1 MSRTFGALAFAIG
14 LAVVGWV
21 AWGFVG
27 VSTLA
32 LGMTC
37 VISAV
42 YALGATELW
51 RYQQATDT
59 LGTAL
64 AAPAPTDAAAL
75 ADWLARLDTRLREP
89 TGQRIEGERVAWPTP
104 ALTPYLVGLLVML
117 GMLGTF
123 LGMVVTFQGAVF
135 ALEGST
141 DLQAIRGALAEP
153 IKGLGLSFGTSV
165 AGVAASA
172 MLGLM
177 STLCRR
183 ERLSQLTRLEARM
196 PALRPFSA
204 RQGLADAREKQA
216 TELQRASTAQ
226 TLQALQAL
234 HAQGQG
240 LPDLVHSLH
249 AVTEALAHGHQAL
262 GEQLLAQQAAFQR
275 DASQAY
281 TALARSVGESLQ
293 SSLVASARAAGD
305 SLLPVV
311 QHAMQAIAAES
322 ARSHQNL
329 VDNTQAQL
337 DGVSARFDDTARGVL
352 TSVRDSAQAAA
363 AQAHDAVALQ
373 AAQSQALLQALTQA
387 RADAEGQWA
396 AHHDERMA
404 QLHGRDTA
412 ALQER
417 ADVMAQLRTLL
428 GAIEQT
434 SGAQGFAIEAL
445 AASAA
450 RVMDQASRQFAE
462 TLGTQASQTEQLAD
476 RIGSSAI
483 ELSTLGESFRH
494 GTEVF
499 SASNGRLAEVL
510 QRIEAALQQSLA
522 RSDEQLAYY
531 VAQAREVIDLSISA
545 QQGIVEDLRR
555 LHATERAA

>member
-37 VISAV
+37 VIAAV

-183 ERLSQLTRLEARM
+183 ERLSQLRRLEARM

-234 HAQGQG
+234 YAQGQG

-281 TALARSVGESLQ
+281 TALARSVGGSLQ

-434 SGAQGFAIEAL
+434 SGAQGAAIETL

-476 RIGSSAI
+476 RISSSAI

-499 SASNGRLAEVL
+499 SASNGQLAEVL
-510 QRIEAALQQSLA
+510 QRIEAALQQSMA